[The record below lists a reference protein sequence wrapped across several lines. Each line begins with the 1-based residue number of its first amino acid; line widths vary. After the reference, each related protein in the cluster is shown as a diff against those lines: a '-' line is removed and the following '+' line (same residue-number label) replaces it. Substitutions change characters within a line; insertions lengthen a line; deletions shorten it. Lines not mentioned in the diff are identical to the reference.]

1 MTKLLPRLYLDSSI
15 PSAYYNN
22 RNRERQLV
30 TQRVWHEVLPNYHV
44 MISNITLREL
54 GATKNKSRR
63 RKLLALVQRLDTI
76 VLTSSCSNLAFEY
89 LKYITMPQND
99 ALYTAIATV
108 FSCEILLSWNFTHL
122 VNYENKQRINGINQI
137 HDYKAISIISPYEL

>member
-30 TQRVWHEVLPNYHV
+30 AQRVWHEVLPNYHL

-63 RKLLALVQRLDTI
+63 RKLLTLVQRLDTI

-89 LKYITMPQND
+89 LKYIAMPQND
-99 ALYTAIATV
+99 ALHTAIATV

-122 VNYENKQRINGINQI
+122 VNYENKQRINGINLI
-137 HDYKAISIISPYEL
+137 HGYKAISIISPYEL

>member
-30 TQRVWHEVLPNYHV
+30 TQRVWHEVLPNYHL

-63 RKLLALVQRLDTI
+63 RKLLTLVQRLDTI

-89 LKYITMPQND
+89 LKYIAMPQND
-99 ALYTAIATV
+99 ALHTAIATV

-122 VNYENKQRINGINQI
+122 VNYENKQRINGINLI
-137 HDYKAISIISPYEL
+137 HGYKAISIISPYEL